1 MISKIY
7 RGAVLLLAIA
17 TTLATSSPT
26 YQRGFVPGTYQVKSD
41 CPNAQTDGQLTLSRS
56 SGDYVSNDIYQLNDG
71 MVFGFP
77 SNILIAGSVADQKS
91 AGTAQVED
99 GARVCKAVLWETES
113 HSGLFACHRGNDLE
127 CTIHLQ
133 KI

>member
-7 RGAVLLLAIA
+7 SGAVLLLAIA

-26 YQRGFVPGTYQVKSD
+26 YQRSFVIGTYQVKSD
-41 CPNAQTDGQLTLSRS
+41 CPNAQTEGQLTLSS
-56 SGDYVSNDIYQLNDG
+56 TTASVGWNDIYQLNDG
-71 MVFGFP
+71 MAFGFP
-77 SNILIAGSVADQKS
+77 SNLLVAGAVSEQEK
-91 AGTAQVED
+91 AGTAQVDD
-99 GARVCKAVLWETES
+99 GSRVCKALLWETKNN
-113 HSGLFACHRGNDLE
+113 SGLFACHRGNDLE